1 MPALSSTMKE
11 YLRDTGENDLVDRLI
26 SLITLSA
33 DVIVGPGDDCAV
45 IEPAGDSGNLQLLK
59 TDCIIEGV
67 HFAPGTDPERVGWK
81 AVCRVLSDIAAM
93 GGSPEH
99 ALVTLAVD
107 GDREIREIEG
117 WYRGMQRASTEV
129 GRFVLVGGETASLPQ
144 TGALISIAMTGSVPR
159 DGFITRS
166 GSRPGDWIA
175 VTGRLGG
182 SFESGR
188 HLTFHPRLPEGRWLA
203 ALPPHLRPTAMMDIS
218 DGLSQDL
225 PRLADASG
233 VPGFDIDFE
242 QVPVN
247 EDSDLRS
254 ALGEGEDYEL
264 LFTVSSGAREELA
277 NRWKDAFPDTRLTFI
292 GKMEEENER
301 SILEGGW
308 EHFRSGN

>member
-1 MPALSSTMKE
+1 MKQ
-11 YLRDTGENDLVDRLI
+11 YLRDTGENDLVDRLT

-33 DVIVGPGDDCAV
+33 DVIIGPGDDCAV
-45 IEPAGDSGNLQLLK
+45 VERRGDSGRLQLLK

-67 HFAPGTDPERVGWK
+67 HFLPGTDPERVGWK
-81 AVCRVLSDIAAM
+81 AACRVLSDIAAM
-93 GGSPEH
+93 GGFPEY

-107 GDREIREIEG
+107 GDREVREIEG
-117 WYRGMQRASTEV
+117 WYRGMERASAEV
-129 GRFVLVGGETASLPQ
+129 GEFVLVGGETASLPQ
-144 TGALISIAMTGSVPR
+144 SGALISVAMTGSVPR

-175 VTGRLGG
+175 ATGRLGG
-182 SFESGR
+182 SFKSGR
-188 HLTFHPRLPEGRWLA
+188 HLTFRPRMAEGQWLA
-203 ALPPHLRPTAMMDIS
+203 ALEGPLRPTAMMDIS

-233 VPGFDIDFE
+233 IPGFEIDLE
-242 QVPVN
+242 HVPVN

-264 LFTVSSGAREELA
+264 LFTVSSGAREELT
-277 NRWKDAFPDTRLTFI
+277 NRWKDAFPDTPITFI
-292 GKMEEENER
+292 GRMQEEDRRTE
-301 SILEGGW
+301 LEGGW